1 MFTEYLLTLT
11 HAVLLRHCRNIYTVA
26 ALQVLQQHVCLVAA
40 PTTQHG
46 ESHKTAKQATATT
59 PRSTLSSSQLLTS
72 ALHSSNSCRSSSSF
86 SSATYSSMRSAHEP
100 ASKRQRVA
108 DTDAAS
114 TKRLNAAVS
123 SVVQSLTS
131 VFVLVYLHIQ
141 QTTVI
146 AVVEATL
153 FDQWYVLC
161 A

>member
-1 MFTEYLLTLT
+1 MQ
-11 HAVLLRHCRNIYTVA
+11 TVA
-26 ALQVLQQHVCLVAA
+26 ALQVLQQHVCPVAA

-46 ESHKTAKQATATT
+46 VSHKTAKQATATTIT

-72 ALHSSNSCRSSSSF
+72 ALHSSSSSRSSL

-108 DTDAAS
+108 DTDAAA

-141 QTTVI
+141 QPTVI
-146 AVVEATL
+146 AAVEATL
-153 FDQWYVLC
+153 FDQ
-161 A
+161 

>member
-1 MFTEYLLTLT
+1 
-11 HAVLLRHCRNIYTVA
+11 
-26 ALQVLQQHVCLVAA
+26 
-40 PTTQHG
+40 
-46 ESHKTAKQATATT
+46 
-59 PRSTLSSSQLLTS
+59 
-72 ALHSSNSCRSSSSF
+72 
-86 SSATYSSMRSAHEP
+86 MRSAHEP